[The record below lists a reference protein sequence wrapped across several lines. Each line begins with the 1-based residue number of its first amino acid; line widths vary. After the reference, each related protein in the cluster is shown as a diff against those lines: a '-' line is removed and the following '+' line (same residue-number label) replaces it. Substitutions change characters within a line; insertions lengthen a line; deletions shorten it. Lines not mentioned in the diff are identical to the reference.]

1 MTEVRDELVR
11 AKTVFIEKITEQA
24 RQICW
29 VRAVVYS
36 KVSLKEKGKHFG
48 ITSIYYEV
56 CFLFLLLEDK

>member
-1 MTEVRDELVR
+1 MFVLQMADVRDELVR

-36 KVSLKEKGKHFG
+36 KVS
-48 ITSIYYEV
+48 
-56 CFLFLLLEDK
+56 